1 MISDEGNLA
10 EIAAEER
17 AFTFKPIEE
26 RLYAL
31 KDNSLPGLSIEF
43 EKNILSNQNDSVVI
57 TIGKL
62 RISIRAFVSKN
73 PNTGKVINA
82 SPISVAIWKDQ
93 DFQLNEGCETPQEKA
108 FNTRD
113 YSSYEDAL
121 SYVLKEI
128 ENSN

>member
-1 MISDEGNLA
+1 MSSSTNNLA
-10 EIAAEER
+10 TIAAEER

-26 RLYAL
+26 KLLSL
-31 KDNSLPGLSIEF
+31 KNNKSLGLSF
-43 EKNILSNQNDSVVI
+43 EKNTISNKNDAV
-57 TIGKL
+57 TINIGAL

-121 SYVLKEI
+121 SYVLEEI
-128 ENSN
+128 ENSS

>member
-1 MISDEGNLA
+1 MSSSTNNLA
-10 EIAAEER
+10 TIAAEER

-26 RLYAL
+26 KLLSL
-31 KDNSLPGLSIEF
+31 KNNNSLGLSF
-43 EKNILSNQNDSVVI
+43 EKNTISNKNDAV
-57 TIGKL
+57 TINTGAL
-62 RISIRAFVSKN
+62 RISLRAFVAKN
-73 PNTGKVINA
+73 PHTGAVINT

-113 YSSYEDAL
+113 FSSHEDAL
-121 SYVLKEI
+121 SYVFKEI